1 MVGGAI
7 TDEWGE
13 EGVTCHVVSIVH
25 RAIWMIR

>member
-13 EGVTCHVVSIVH
+13 EGIICHVVSIAR
-25 RAIWMIR
+25 RATWMIR